1 MACLRQSKTAFPFA
15 AQKNDKVIL
24 TETKWTC
31 PKSTTCL
38 RFKCEGVGEHF
49 RPRVIVVIRC
59 HRKKKCLWDVQNA
72 TLVAEAKSR
81 TFSALEQLLAECPN
95 AWVVSFCHG
104 CRFESTRAK
113 LWTDE
118 SHQGSSRAFSTGRR
132 QFTLYSSRYKPA
144 IVNAQWVV
152 PACAANYS
160 EEDFSAACP
169 SLPQTRVGSFSA
181 ILVASPWH
189 GLRND
194 DRRIEHHQSCRS
206 VNLQQN
212 HNKLPR
218 VFHRLS
224 FQKREKRGKLRTEHA
239 MNIYESM
246 NLRKIEKDCTR
257 IWKKMHHEIH
267 DKRCQ
272 TSKQSQTPSWN
283 PTLAPRGSVFPQVI
297 AKSKLRQKWDIA
309 ILLITP
315 LEGGGGVKNV

>member
-1 MACLRQSKTAFPFA
+1 M
-15 AQKNDKVIL
+15 
-24 TETKWTC
+24 
-31 PKSTTCL
+31 
-38 RFKCEGVGEHF
+38 
-49 RPRVIVVIRC
+49 VIRC

-104 CRFESTRAK
+104 CKFESTRAE

-144 IVNAQWVV
+144 FVNAQWVV

-169 SLPQTRVGSFSA
+169 SLPQTRVGNLSA
-181 ILVASPWH
+181 ILVASPSWH

-212 HNKLPR
+212 HNELPR
-218 VFHRLS
+218 VFHCLS

-239 MNIYESM
+239 MNIYEST
-246 NLRKIEKDCTR
+246 KD
-257 IWKKMHHEIH
+257 WKRLQKKLNMEYM
-267 DKRCQ
+267 
-272 TSKQSQTPSWN
+272 KQSQTLWWN
-283 PTLAPRGSVFPQVI
+283 PTLAPRGSVFPEAI
-297 AKSKLRQKWDIA
+297 AKSKLRQKRDIA
-309 ILLITP
+309 IIITTP
-315 LEGGGGVKNV
+315 LRGGGSRM

>member
-1 MACLRQSKTAFPFA
+1 M
-15 AQKNDKVIL
+15 IL

-38 RFKCEGVGEHF
+38 RFKCEGAGEHF

-104 CRFESTRAK
+104 CKFESTRAE

-118 SHQGSSRAFSTGRR
+118 SHQGSSRAFSTRRR

-144 IVNAQWVV
+144 FVNAQWVV

-239 MNIYESM
+239 INIYEPM

-257 IWKKMHHEIH
+257 IWKKLHHEIH
-267 DKRCQ
+267 DKRCHKHQ
-272 TSKQSQTPSWN
+272 NSRKLHRGIQPWHREDPS
-283 PTLAPRGSVFPQVI
+283 F
-297 AKSKLRQKWDIA
+297 LRSLPNRSFGRSE
-309 ILLITP
+309 ILLFFSLP
-315 LEGGGGVKNV
+315 P